1 MKTPWNLFS
10 PTGWCL
16 NPAVCLTRSSCKL
29 GTACLST
36 FASSL
41 YLPCIYLLLSWCLPT
56 HYTLRKFNLNNYHL
70 LPSSCMSTSCFP
82 YFQFLLQ
89 LPKISSIILILQISK
104 LRYRTIKGLV
114 SWLVSQYASKLESE
128 VRPIWFQCLVLPVL
142 SQFPTSHMLPYLAQM
157 SPE

>member
-1 MKTPWNLFS
+1 
-10 PTGWCL
+10 
-16 NPAVCLTRSSCKL
+16 
-29 GTACLST
+29 
-36 FASSL
+36 
-41 YLPCIYLLLSWCLPT
+41 
-56 HYTLRKFNLNNYHL
+56 
-70 LPSSCMSTSCFP
+70 MSTSCFP

-114 SWLVSQYASKLESE
+114 SWSVSQYASKLEFE

-157 SPE
+157 SPVSKVSFLILSTSLPHLAPLPSTDINRSLVKEEWLLFHFYAIMPFQMHSTFALEKLKLNISGYSYCRL